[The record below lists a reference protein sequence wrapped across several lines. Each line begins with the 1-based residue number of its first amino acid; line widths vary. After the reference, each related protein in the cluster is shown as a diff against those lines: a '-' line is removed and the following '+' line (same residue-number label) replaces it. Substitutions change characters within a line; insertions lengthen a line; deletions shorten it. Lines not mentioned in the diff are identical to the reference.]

1 MLMPLNMVCNDL
13 WHIYF
18 LYIQHYMY
26 GHVGEREKQLFI
38 LIYFH
43 EIENYDIFYLSVFFA

>member
-26 GHVGEREKQLFI
+26 GHVGERENQLFI